1 MISWV
6 MADMAGPAD
15 GQQLYRPDR
24 HSAGS
29 VARKGHPETVEK
41 CRFAIF
47 FGRFGA
53 RAKFFRLFSTIF
65 AINPKVPA
73 ESAVKGTEAATGRPK
88 NFQKYFSKTLKLS
101 GTLPLMVQKGIR
113 RD

>member
-1 MISWV
+1 

-73 ESAVKGTEAATGRPK
+73 ESAVKGTEAAKGRSK

-101 GTLPLMVQKGIR
+101 GTLPLMVQKGMR